1 MMPERDL
8 QQLVKRIA
16 ARALAEQGR
25 EHAPRAEPER
35 AKGVFVTVEE
45 QGGPDR
51 PLDASERQHAQ
62 APSAAGR
69 ALVTVECLRGV
80 ASGGQFAVPAGAL
93 ITELAREE
101 AWKRRIAL
109 VEGAAL
115 VPGRRLDARLIVA
128 VGCDH
133 GGYPLKRAVLEW
145 LRELGHQP
153 LDLGTHDENPV
164 DYPDFAHAVARSV
177 AEGRADIGIC
187 IDGAGIGSAM
197 TANKVPGILAAMCYD
212 AVTARNAREHNC
224 ANVLTLGG
232 KLLKP
237 AQAQDIV
244 RTFLSTPHG
253 EERHRKR
260 VDKIRAIEQ
269 QHLNRAQTKAST

>member
-8 QQLVKRIA
+8 QQLVKRVV

-25 EHAPRAEPER
+25 EHAPGAEPER
-35 AKGVFVTVEE
+35 AKGVFVTVD
-45 QGGPDR
+45 GDAGPDR
-51 PLDASERQHAQ
+51 PLDAQERKGARSGSS
-62 APSAAGR
+62 PGR
-69 ALVTVECLRGV
+69 ALVTVECLRGIPE
-80 ASGGQFAVPAGAL
+80 GGRFDVPAGAM

-109 VEGAAL
+109 VEGSAL
-115 VPGRRLDARLIVA
+115 VPGRRSDARLVVA
-128 VGCDH
+128 VGADH
-133 GGYPLKRAVLEW
+133 GGFALKRAVLEW

-153 LDLGTHDENPV
+153 LDLGTHDENAV

-212 AVTARNAREHNC
+212 AQTARNAREHNY

-232 KLLKP
+232 KLIKP
-237 AQAQDIV
+237 AQAQEIV

-269 QHLNRAQTKAST
+269 QHLRRSAPRTST

>member
-8 QQLVKRIA
+8 QQLVKRVVS
-16 ARALAEQGR
+16 RTLAEQGR
-25 EHAPRAEPER
+25 EHAHGSEPER
-35 AKGVFVTVEE
+35 AKGVFVTLDK
-45 QGGPDR
+45 QDGPDR
-51 PLDASERQHAQ
+51 PQDADERKS
-62 APSAAGR
+62 SASPGSKR
-69 ALVTVECLRGV
+69 ALVTVECLRGTPDG
-80 ASGGQFAVPAGAL
+80 ASYAVPAGAL

-109 VEGAAL
+109 VQGSAL
-115 VPGRRLDARLIVA
+115 VPGRRSDARLVIA

-133 GGYPLKRAVLEW
+133 GGYRMKLAVLEW

-153 LDLGTHDENPV
+153 LDLGTHDENAV
-164 DYPDFAHAVARSV
+164 DYPDFAHAVACAV

-212 AVTARNAREHNC
+212 AATARNAREHNF

-232 KLLKP
+232 KLIKP
-237 AQAQDIV
+237 AQAQEIV

-269 QHLNRAQTKAST
+269 QHLRRASAPKA